1 MGEPEE
7 KHDWLTTG
15 ILPKSG
21 YSKEVS
27 NYRQITSL
35 TTMYSALTE
44 ITARKSSAHL
54 EKQNLLP
61 AEQKVCHLGC
71 KGRKN
76 HFMISKSI
84 YEECNKR
91 RNNLRIDWIDYQE
104 AFDGVPHSWIE
115 KSIELVKAKS
125 KIVKFRY

>member
-1 MGEPEE
+1 MEEPEE

-27 NYRQITSL
+27 NYRPIKPL
-35 TTMYSALTE
+35 TIIYSTLTE

-71 KGRKN
+71 KGCKN

-84 YEECNKR
+84 YEECKKR

-104 AFDGVPHSWIE
+104 AFECVPHSWVE
-115 KSIELVKAKS
+115 KSTELIKAKS
-125 KIVKFRY
+125 KIIRFR